1 MEKETGFKLGKDY
14 VKVIYCHPACVVY
27 MKSTSCKMLDGKTQA
42 GIKIA
47 GRNINNIVR
56 RRYNSMAESKEGERG
71 ESQSWHKT
79 TFIKLRSWHPG
90 SSLHGK

>member
-1 MEKETGFKLGKDY
+1 MQDKKQQLEPDMKQQTYSKLRKAYFKA
-14 VKVIYCHPACVVY
+14 VCCHLACVVY

-71 ESQSWHKT
+71 ESQSWLKIQHSKN
-79 TFIKLRSWHPG
+79 
-90 SSLHGK
+90 